1 MGVNIKEPKDMYS
14 LEFILET
21 EKKLESARRR
31 KKEIELTND
40 KSRRMEWRNLN
51 RWIEY
56 AERVVSYKIYYDC

>member
-1 MGVNIKEPKDMYS
+1 MAANIVEPKDMYS

-21 EKKLESARRR
+21 EEKLELARRR

-40 KSRRMEWRNLN
+40 KTRRMEWRNLN

-56 AERVVSYKIYYDC
+56 AERVVSYKRYYDC